1 MKAVNYTR
9 NYIKIYFWHGISLIL
24 NFISMFIVI
33 PHITS
38 NPSIF
43 GIYTIC
49 VSLSIYL
56 AYADLGFV
64 GAGQKYAAEH
74 YINNERKE
82 EIEIIGFISF
92 ILLVFLVLF
101 SLCFIILHFNPN
113 LLISSLNNVDKE
125 IASSLFLILALS
137 TPITL
142 IQRQVQIIYSIRLE
156 EFIVQRIASIGN
168 VLKICSVLWFFTSN
182 HYEIVNYFL
191 FMQLVNLV
199 VASTAFFLAI
209 KRYDYNYI
217 DLFKNIKFNKE
228 VYIKTRKLALN
239 SLFLIITGILIYELD
254 PTAIVFF
261 LGTKQVA
268 VYAIGLTLLSF
279 FRSIFSIIYSPF
291 NARFN
296 HLIGALE
303 PEKLK
308 KLYFES
314 VINTFPIVFIPIL
327 TIILLAKPIIL
338 TWVGTG
344 YLDAIYSTRL
354 LIAIN
359 FFAFVAYP
367 TSILLMAQVRV
378 KEMYL
383 ISAFN
388 AVFYWIGII
397 LTIKYFGVNSFA
409 LFKFISFLIVG
420 LFYFSIMIKYL
431 DIGIIHAFKKIVFPI
446 ILPVVFLFLTNHF
459 LFDFLPLA
467 KSKINFLLVLSY
479 AGILMLVSYSIIVLT
494 TSHFKYK
501 LIHILKY

>member
-1 MKAVNYTR
+1 MEVNYTR
-9 NYIKIYFWHGISLIL
+9 NYIKIYFWQGISLIL
-24 NFISMFIVI
+24 NFMSMFIVI
-33 PHITS
+33 PYITS
-38 NPSIF
+38 NPNIF

-74 YINNERKE
+74 YIKNERKE

-92 ILLVFLVLF
+92 ILLVFLAMF
-101 SLCFIILHFNPN
+101 SFCFIILHFNPN
-113 LLISSLNNVDKE
+113 LLIPSLKDGDKV
-125 IASSLFLILALS
+125 IASSLFLILALA

-156 EFIVQRIASIGN
+156 EFIVQRISTIGN
-168 VLKICSVLWFFTSN
+168 ILKICSVLWFFRSN

-191 FMQLVNLV
+191 FMQLVNLLI
-199 VASTAFFLAI
+199 ASSAFFLAI
-209 KRYDYNYI
+209 KRYDYNYS
-217 DLFKNIKFNKE
+217 DLFKNIKFSKK
-228 VYIKTRKLALN
+228 VFIKTKKLAFN

-268 VYAIGLTLLSF
+268 NYAIGLTLLSF

-296 HLIGALE
+296 HLIGSLE
-303 PEKLK
+303 LK
-308 KLYFES
+308 KLKELYLES
-314 VINTFPIVFIPIL
+314 IINTFPIVFIPIL

-338 TWVGTG
+338 TWVGIG
-344 YLDAIYSTRL
+344 YLDSIYSTRL

-367 TSILLMAQVRV
+367 TSILLMAQERV

-388 AVFYWIGII
+388 AVFYWIGIM
-397 LTIKYFGVNSFA
+397 LTIKYFGINSFA

-420 LFYFSIMIKYL
+420 IFYFSIMFKYL
-431 DIGIIHAFKKIVFPI
+431 DIGIISTLKKIVFPI
-446 ILPVVFLFLTNHF
+446 FLPVVFLFLANQF
-459 LFDFLPLA
+459 LFNFLPLA
-467 KSKINFLLVLSY
+467 KSKINFLIVLIYAGMLVLVSFI
-479 AGILMLVSYSIIVLT
+479 ILVLT
-494 TSHFKYK
+494 TTHFKDK
-501 LIHILKY
+501 LIHILKYK